1 MILNNKYVSTV
12 LCRLIFVISPVFVA
26 TQPLHESS
34 GNVSSPVTY
43 AHSVLGCP
51 YVAGTLDTY
60 PTEQL
65 IYHHD
70 RFDCVTLIDWAL
82 AHVLSTDQRYCT
94 KFSFEDIL
102 RKIRYESGITDGYAS
117 RMHYF
122 SSWIE
127 NNIANGYIREVT
139 QESGGE
145 AYRKTINYMSSN
157 KSVYPAL
164 SHKREMSRIKE
175 IEKKLSSTV
184 FYHIPGK
191 RIKDVKHHLRDGD
204 IIAFTTHKKGL
215 DISHTGFIIKKGES
229 AYLLHASY
237 LEKKVVISDVTLD
250 KFVSANPSISG
261 IRICRVNE

>member
-1 MILNNKYVSTV
+1 MILDTKYLSIV
-12 LCRLIFVISPVFVA
+12 LCGLVFATNPVFVF

-34 GNVSSPVTY
+34 KSVSSPLAY
-43 AHSVLGCP
+43 AYSVLDCP
-51 YVAGTLDTY
+51 YVAGTLDSY

-65 IYHHD
+65 IYHYD
-70 RFDCVTLIDWAL
+70 RFDCVTLLDWVL
-82 AHVLSTDQRYCT
+82 AHVLSTDQRYCAE
-94 KFSFEDIL
+94 FGFEEIL
-102 RKIRYESGITDGYAS
+102 RKIRYESGNTDGYAS

-127 NNIANGYIREVT
+127 NNIANGYIREAT

-164 SHKREMSRIKE
+164 SHKREMSKIKE

-191 RIKDVKHHLRDGD
+191 RIKDINHHLRDGD

-215 DISHTGFIIKKGES
+215 DISHTGFIMKKGDS
-229 AYLLHASY
+229 AYLLHASSA
-237 LEKKVVISDVTLD
+237 EKKVTISDVTLD
-250 KFVSANPSISG
+250 EYISGNPSISG
-261 IRICRVNE
+261 IRICRLNE